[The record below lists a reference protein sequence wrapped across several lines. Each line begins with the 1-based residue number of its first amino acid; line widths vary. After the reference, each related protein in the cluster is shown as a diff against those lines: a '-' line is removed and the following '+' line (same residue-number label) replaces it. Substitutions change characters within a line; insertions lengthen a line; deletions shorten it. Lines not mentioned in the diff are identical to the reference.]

1 MGFARILEGTVQNDP
16 PGYSQAVEFAQ
27 LALTLH
33 DAEHIDETV
42 ESVVRSAVQA
52 VGGDAAGLVLSHRGG
67 RLEVAAVTDPTIE
80 TIFRHQLETGEG
92 PMLAAAAADSP
103 LHVADVATDPR
114 WPRWSEVLTTLG
126 LHSVIHV
133 PMLLGGRGAGILGV
147 YAALPNAFS
156 ADDVAVTHILARHAS
171 VAVATARRQE
181 NLAQAVDAR
190 KLVGQAMG
198 ILMERYGLDGDRAF
212 EVLKRY
218 SQATHTKL
226 RDVAQY
232 LIQTRRLPTGPAK
245 DEVPPFTA

>member
-1 MGFARILEGTVQNDP
+1 MQHDP
-16 PGYSQAVEFAQ
+16 ADYSLAVEFAQ
-27 LALTLH
+27 LALSLH
-33 DAEHIDETV
+33 DAEHVDETI

-67 RLEVAAVTDPTIE
+67 RLEIAAVTDPVVE
-80 TIFRHQLETGEG
+80 TIYRHQLETGEG
-92 PMLAAAAADSP
+92 ALLAAAAAGSP
-103 LHVADVATDPR
+103 LHVRDVTTDPR
-114 WPRWSEVLTTLG
+114 WPRWSEVLAGLG
-126 LHSVIHV
+126 LRSVIHV
-133 PMLLGGRGAGILGV
+133 PMVLGGRGAGILSV

-171 VAVATARRQE
+171 VAVATARRQQ

-218 SQATHTKL
+218 SQDTHTKL
-226 RDVAQY
+226 RDVAQH

-245 DEVPPFTA
+245 DEVPPSTA